1 MKKSAKEAPE
11 TRYPSKR
18 VKCPYCKCA
27 FNTPPTY
34 NGSTQKFCKPAHR
47 KAFDKEGEKPID
59 VILRKQE
66 RRMREIA
73 RENGTESRRSLR
85 VAAIRLAYSLW
96 ISGISGEL

>member
-73 RENGTESRRSLR
+73 REEIAASARTVPSPAVHSASPRS
-85 VAAIRLAYSLW
+85 A
-96 ISGISGEL
+96 